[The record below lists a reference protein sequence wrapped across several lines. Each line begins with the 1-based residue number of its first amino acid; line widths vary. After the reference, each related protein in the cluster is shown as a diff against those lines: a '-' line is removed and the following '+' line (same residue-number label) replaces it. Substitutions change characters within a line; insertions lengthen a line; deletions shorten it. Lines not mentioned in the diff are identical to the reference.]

1 MLVFA
6 VLDSNNSFLSGPSR
20 QHAALRPRLRSPFYF
35 TFPYYRY
42 LFTSSRARM
51 TSPKCCLAVASLRHP
66 Y

>member
-51 TSPKCCLAVASLRHP
+51 TSP
-66 Y
+66 